1 MSQLIEADP
10 EVVDIDS
17 MLAESRAAIT
27 QATGQMAKALIQAKT
42 VKALREW
49 LTDARVK
56 EIAELADTELGFLT
70 DRPPGTRGKDG
81 QPMKPYPLTVIRDV
95 TIVALMNGFQLVGN
109 QFNVI
114 SGRFYPTSEGI
125 ATVLSKW
132 PGLTDLKLEPGVPQ
146 KIDGRPPVTRGKDGH
161 TIGALVPF
169 RATWKINGVPDAMD
183 CTGDY
188 RIPVRCYAN
197 SSVDEILGRAKSK
210 IRRRILER
218 ITGSTFDPDEQETL
232 PPVVAA
238 EQPSEAIES
247 QEQEDSAVS
256 KPEPC
261 PDDFRAFLERIGKI
275 DSAAG
280 VKRAAAAFRESF
292 SLADEDDAY
301 ISDVT
306 DERVRA
312 IVEE

>member
-10 EVVDIDS
+10 EVVDIDGV
-17 MLAESRAAIT
+17 LTESRAAIA
-27 QATGQMAKALIQAKT
+27 QATGQMQKALIQAKT

-49 LTDARVK
+49 MTDARVK

-70 DRPPGTRGKDG
+70 DRTPGTRGKDG

-132 PGLTDLKLEPGVPQ
+132 PGLSDLKLEPGVPA
-146 KIDGRPPVTRGKDGH
+146 KMDG
-161 TIGALVPF
+161 GALVPF
-169 RATWKINGVPDAMD
+169 RASWKINGVADSMD
-183 CTGDY
+183 CVGDY
-188 RIPVRCYAN
+188 RIPVRCY
-197 SSVDEILGRAKSK
+197 SSSTVDEILGRAKSK

-218 ITGSTFDPDEQETL
+218 ISGSTFDDPDEQETL
-232 PPVVAA
+232 PAVVAA
-238 EQPSEAIES
+238 GQPSEAIES
-247 QEQEDSAVS
+247 QVPEDSAAS
-256 KPEPC
+256 KPEPG

-280 VKRAAAAFRESF
+280 VKRAAAEFRESF

-301 ISDVT
+301 VSDVT